1 MKILTRFRCARTMA
15 GPNSY
20 RGRGD
25 AVLLCALLGTL
36 WEIGRG
42 QMHYSVPEES
52 DKGSFVGNISKD
64 LGLESQDLAKQGVRI
79 VSRGR
84 TQLFALNPRTGSLV
98 TAGRIDREE
107 LCAQSAPCLIDFKV
121 LVEERVQLYGI
132 EIEVTDV
139 NDNAPKFQAGSLEVK
154 INEIAAPG
162 TRYPLPEAVDQ
173 DVGMN
178 SLQSY
183 QLSPN
188 NHFSLDVQTRE
199 DGTLNP
205 ELVLERALD
214 REEEAAHHLVLI
226 ASDGG
231 EPRRSS
237 TLNIQ
242 VTVQDNN
249 DNAPVF
255 AQPIYRVKVPESVPP
270 GTRLLTVR
278 ASDLDEGTNG
288 EVTYKF
294 LKINEKQSSL
304 FQLNEH
310 TGEISIQ
317 KSLDYEE
324 CTFYE
329 MEIQAEDVGALWGR
343 TKVLI
348 SVEDVNDNKPEIIF
362 TSLFSP
368 VLENTLPGTVIAFLN
383 VHDLDSGKN
392 GQVVCYI
399 SDNLPFQLEKS
410 IDNYYR
416 LVTRK
421 YLDREKISV
430 YNITVMASDLGTPPL
445 STEASITLHVADTN
459 DNPPTFTQ
467 ASYSAYIPENNPRGA
482 SIFSVMAH
490 DPDSD
495 RNAQVTYS
503 LTEEAIMGAPL
514 SSYVSINSDTGVL
527 YALNSFDYEEI
538 RELQLQVTASDNGD
552 PPLSSNVSL
561 SIFVLDQNDNAPEIL
576 YPTLPMDD
584 STGVELAPLS
594 AEPGYLV
601 TKVVAVDRDSGQ
613 NAWLSYRLLKASEP
627 GLFAVGLHTGEVR
640 TARALLDRD
649 ALKQSLVVGVQDHG
663 RPPLSA
669 TVTLT
674 VAIADSIPDV
684 LADLGSISAPTQQD
698 DSDLTLYL
706 VVAVAVVS
714 CVFLAF
720 VIVLLTLRLW
730 RCRKSS
736 LLQAS
741 DVGFVGLPASNFLG
755 VDGVQAFL
763 QTYSH
768 EVSLTAD
775 SRKSHLIFPQPNY
788 ADTLISHESCEK
800 NDSLLTSIDFHE
812 CQDKGP
818 SVQQVS

>member
-1 MKILTRFRCARTMA
+1 MAILNRY
-15 GPNSY
+15 G
-20 RGRGD
+20 GRGD
-25 AVLLCALLGTL
+25 TVLLCALLGML
-36 WEIGRG
+36 WDIGRG
-42 QMHYSVPEES
+42 QIHYSVPEES
-52 DKGSFVGNISKD
+52 DKGTFVGNISKD
-64 LGLESQDLAKQGVRI
+64 LVLESQDLTKYGVRI
-79 VSRGR
+79 ITRGR
-84 TQLFALNPRTGSLV
+84 TQLLALNPRSGSLV

-107 LCAQSAPCLIDFKV
+107 LCAQSLRCLVNFNV
-121 LVEERVQLYGI
+121 LVEDRVQLYGV

-139 NDNAPKFQAGSLEVK
+139 NDNAPKFQVEHLEMK

-162 TRYPLPEAVDQ
+162 TRYSLPEAVDP
-173 DVGMN
+173 DVGVN

-188 NHFSLDVQTRE
+188 HHFSLDVQTRD

-205 ELVLERALD
+205 ELVLQRALD

-237 TLNIQ
+237 TLHIQ
-242 VTVQDNN
+242 VTVLDTN

-255 AQPIYRVKVPESVPP
+255 AQPIYRVEVPESVPP
-270 GTRLLTVR
+270 GTRLLTVK
-278 ASDLDEGTNG
+278 ASDPDEGTNG
-288 EVTYKF
+288 EVAYKF
-294 LKINEKQSSL
+294 WKVSEKQSRL

-310 TGEISIQ
+310 TGEISTE

-324 CTFYE
+324 CAFYE
-329 MEIQAEDVGALWGR
+329 MEIQAEDVGALLGK
-343 TKVLI
+343 TKVI
-348 SVEDVNDNKPEIIF
+348 VSVEDVNDNRPEVTV

-383 VHDLDSGKN
+383 VHDQDSGKN

-399 SDNLPFQLEKS
+399 SDNLPFQLERS
-410 IDNYYR
+410 VDNYYK
-416 LVTRK
+416 LQTRT

-445 STEASITLHVADTN
+445 STEAYITLHVADTN

-467 ASYSAYIPENNPRGA
+467 ASYSSYILENNPRGA
-482 SIFSVMAH
+482 SIFSVTAH

-503 LTEEAIMGAPL
+503 LTENTIMGAPL

-527 YALNSFDYEEI
+527 YALNSFDYEQL
-538 RELQLQVTASDNGD
+538 RELQLWVTANDNGD
-552 PPLSSNVSL
+552 PPLSSNASVTL
-561 SIFVLDQNDNAPEIL
+561 FVRDQNDNAPEIL
-576 YPTLPMDD
+576 YPTIPMDD
-584 STGVELAPLS
+584 STGVELAPRS

-601 TKVVAVDRDSGQ
+601 TKVVAVDKDSGQ

-627 GLFAVGLHTGEVR
+627 GLFTIGLHTGEVR

-649 ALKQSLVVGVQDHG
+649 ALKQNLVVGVQDHG
-663 RPPLSA
+663 HPPLSA

-674 VAIADSIPDV
+674 VAVANSIPDV
-684 LADLGSISAPTQQD
+684 LADLGSIIAPANQE

-720 VIVLLTLRLW
+720 VIILLALRLL

-755 VDGVQAFL
+755 VEGVQAFL

-775 SRKSHLIFPQPNY
+775 SGKSHLIFPQPNY

-800 NDSLLTSIDFHE
+800 NDPLLASIDFHE
-812 CQDKGP
+812 CKDESS
-818 SVQQVS
+818 SVQVSYILC

>member
-1 MKILTRFRCARTMA
+1 MA
-15 GPNSY
+15 TPKNPRH
-20 RGRGD
+20 RGV
-25 AVLLCALLGTL
+25 VLLCLFLGRL
-36 WEIGRG
+36 CEIRAS
-42 QMHYSVPEES
+42 QIHYLVPEETE
-52 DKGSFVGNISKD
+52 KGYIVGNISKD
-64 LGLESQDLAKQGVRI
+64 LGLEPRELVERGVRI

-84 TQLFALNPRTGSLV
+84 TQLFALNPRSGSLV

-107 LCAQSAPCLIDFKV
+107 LCAQGSRCLVNFKV
-121 LVEERVQLYGI
+121 LVEDRVKLHGI

-139 NDNAPKFQAGSLEVK
+139 NDNAPKFQAENLEVK
-154 INEIAAPG
+154 ISEIAAPG
-162 TRYPLPEAVDQ
+162 TRYPLPEAVDP
-173 DVGMN
+173 DVGVN

-188 NHFSLDVQTRE
+188 NHFSLDVHTGD
-199 DGTLNP
+199 DGTLKP
-205 ELVLERALD
+205 ELVLERTLD

-231 EPRRSS
+231 EPHRSS
-237 TLNIQ
+237 TLHIQ
-242 VTVQDNN
+242 VIVLDTN

-255 AQPIYRVKVPESVPP
+255 AQPVYQVKVPESVPP
-270 GTRLLTVR
+270 GTKLLTVR

-288 EVTYKF
+288 EVMYKF
-294 LKINEKQSSL
+294 WKISEKQSPL

-310 TGEISIQ
+310 TGEISTE
-317 KSLDYEE
+317 KNLDYEE
-324 CTFYE
+324 CAFYE
-329 MEIQAEDVGALWGR
+329 MEIQAEDGGALKGW

-348 SVEDVNDNKPEIIF
+348 SVEDVNDNKPEIII

-368 VLENTLPGTVIAFLN
+368 VREDAPQGTVIVLFNA
-383 VHDLDSGKN
+383 HDQDSGKN
-392 GQVVCYI
+392 GEVICSIQ
-399 SDNLPFQLEKS
+399 DNLPFRLEKS
-410 IDNYYR
+410 VEDYYR
-416 LVTRK
+416 LSTVQI
-421 YLDREKISV
+421 LDREKNSE
-430 YNITVMASDLGTPPL
+430 YNITVTATDRGMPPL
-445 STEASITLHVADTN
+445 STEIHITLQVVDIN
-459 DNPPTFTQ
+459 DNPPSFSQ
-467 ASYSAYIPENNPRGA
+467 ASYSVYLPENNPRGT
-482 SIFSVMAH
+482 SIFSVTAH
-490 DPDSD
+490 DLDSNE
-495 RNAQVTYS
+495 NARVIYS
-503 LTEEAIMGAPL
+503 LAEDTIQGAPL
-514 SSYVSINSDTGVL
+514 TSYVSINSDTGEL
-527 YALNSFDYEEI
+527 YALCSFDYEQF
-538 RELQLQVTASDNGD
+538 RYLQMQVKARDCGD

-561 SIFVLDQNDNAPEIL
+561 SIFVLDQNDNVPEIL
-576 YPTLPMDD
+576 YPMLPTDG
-584 STGVELAPLS
+584 STGVELAPRS

-720 VIVLLTLRLW
+720 VIVLLALRLRRW
-730 RCRKSS
+730 HASR

-741 DVGFVGLPASNFLG
+741 SGGLAGVPSSHFVG
-755 VDGVQAFL
+755 VDGVRAFL

-800 NDSLLTSIDFHE
+800 SEAVCVSGDSKFPVEAAPLV
-812 CQDKGP
+812 P
-818 SVQQVS
+818 VSSFSFTFYFLWGFSQ